1 MASVK
6 GLASDLVEK
15 YSNGCV
21 YDTSRW
27 LKLNPGSA
35 PPSGMFPSGDLIS
48 ALIVMLKDS
57 FSHDMTPYN
66 FKSQFQVLK

>member
-6 GLASDLVEK
+6 GLAFHVVEK
-15 YSNGCV
+15 FSNGYV

-27 LKLNPGSA
+27 LKLEPGSA
-35 PPSGMFPSGDLIS
+35 PPRGMFPSGDLIL

-57 FSHDMTPYN
+57 FSHDMTPHN